1 MKHSSKQINK
11 IIFTSLV
18 IINLFYS
25 VTFSQVQTKFF
36 RPSITTTFIKPA
48 SNEIAKVYE
57 GFATLPMEGRF
68 DNRSVNSNMLNITI
82 PPRPE
87 MPKMEN
93 PLGAKRAIEDYK
105 RSLKDWDNAVSKSIS
120 GSISPIG
127 KEVFGNMFSRTSDGN
142 MSWDKLMEAANYSAT
157 DNQALSA
164 KESKNSANEMEAI
177 ANELVKRSYYVV
189 YNIKSIKT
197 YEQVYND
204 IDASL
209 KALSIKT
216 KKPFK
221 PTPRT
226 QEGWQIDFNYFIY
239 KLVWDDATV
248 NDFGDKAWLDAST
261 TDPAER
267 AKKITA
273 FENYEFKFELAL
285 SGGSTANASQSNNP
299 EVYKNAKFFK
309 IVRKSMDQLLAEL
322 PSSMQD
328 VMVFKGGREIED
340 FKMRAPIFQEKP
352 ITVKLGTKEG
362 LYYDERFFVYEMEQD
377 KEGKTVKKRRGV
389 LRTSNIADNSM
400 IATGTSPASKFR
412 QQGGKK
418 LYQGTLVEL
427 YEDYGY
433 GFSIGYGL
441 LDNFIGGATV
451 SAEVRIPRLFKGSGK
466 LNKYLR
472 GLYLNVNAS
481 YNPLMMD
488 KMIFDEDAYDVAY
501 TNGDVAKKE
510 QDKLNFQCISYG
522 GSLSRETYFTRKGNL
537 YLMPEI
543 GGGLFTANAKD
554 YDYVDPDDSEV
565 KKGTLTASGIYL
577 NGSLGLG
584 YHFTPMISFFVKGGF
599 CMKLGD
605 PTWKVEDDE
614 IDFSN
619 VKYSKDFKTIKG
631 ISIPVFAG
639 LRFRF

>member
-1 MKHSSKQINK
+1 MKHTSKQINK

-25 VTFSQVQTKFF
+25 LTFAQVQTKFF

-48 SNEIAKVYE
+48 SNEIAKVYD

-87 MPKMEN
+87 MPKIEN

-120 GSISPIG
+120 SSISPIG

-189 YNIKSIKT
+189 YDIKSIKT

-204 IDASL
+204 LDASL

-267 AKKITA
+267 SKKITA

-285 SGGSTANASQSNNP
+285 SGGSTADASQSNNP
-299 EVYKNAKFFK
+299 EVYKNSKLFK
-309 IVRKSMDQLLAEL
+309 IERKSMDQLLAEL

-400 IATGTSPASKFR
+400 IATGASPASKFR

-481 YNPLMMD
+481 YNPLMTGTQL
-488 KMIFDEDAYDVAY
+488 YD
-501 TNGDVAKKE
+501 NKE
-510 QDKLNFQCISYG
+510 FLGFYDNVEGLEQGKYDFQCISYG

-543 GGGLFTANAKD
+543 GGGLFTADAKD
-554 YDYVDPDDSEV
+554 YEYFDTNDSEV
-565 KKGTLTASGIYL
+565 KKGTLTASGIYV

-614 IDFSN
+614 IDLSN
-619 VKYSKDFKTIKG
+619 LKYSDDFKTIKG

>member
-1 MKHSSKQINK
+1 MKHTSKQISK

-18 IINLFYS
+18 MINLFYS
-25 VTFSQVQTKFF
+25 VTFAQVQTKFF

-48 SNEIAKVYE
+48 SNEIAKVYD

-87 MPKMEN
+87 MPKIEN
-93 PLGAKRAIEDYK
+93 PLGAKRALEDYK

-120 GSISPIG
+120 SSISPIG

-189 YNIKSIKT
+189 YDIKSIKT

-267 AKKITA
+267 SKKITA

-299 EVYKNAKFFK
+299 EVYKNSKLFK
-309 IVRKSMDQLLAEL
+309 IERKSMDQLLAEL

-481 YNPLMMD
+481 YNPLMTGKKID
-488 KMIFDEDAYDVAY
+488 DDLEDEYD
-501 TNGDVAKKE
+501 
-510 QDKLNFQCISYG
+510 FQCISYG

-543 GGGLFTANAKD
+543 GGGLFTANTK
-554 YDYVDPDDSEV
+554 DYVDPDSDN
-565 KKGTLTASGIYL
+565 KKVTLTASGIYV

-599 CMKLGD
+599 CMKLD
-605 PTWKVEDDE
+605 PTWEGAV
-614 IDFSN
+614 IDTKN
-619 VKYSKDFKTIKG
+619 YSEDFKTIEG
-631 ISIPVFAG
+631 ISFPVFAG

>member
-25 VTFSQVQTKFF
+25 VTFAQVQTKFF

-466 LNKYLR
+466 INKYLR

-481 YNPLMMD
+481 YNPLMMG
-488 KMIFDEDAYDVAY
+488 KKIFDDKVFIEAGV
-501 TNGDVAKKE
+501 E
-510 QDKLNFQCISYG
+510 QDKYDFQCISYG

-543 GGGLFTANAKD
+543 GGGLFTASTED
-554 YDYVDPDDSEV
+554 YNDPTDGED
-565 KKGTLTASGIYL
+565 KKEKLTAEGIYV

-599 CMKLGD
+599 CMKLAPSWD
-605 PTWKVEDDE
+605 AD
-614 IDFSN
+614 IDTKN
-619 VKYSKDFKTIKG
+619 YSKDFKTIEG